1 MADHHLTPN
10 QREVL
15 AAVADLN
22 ATKARSHARHIAHH
36 SALQQVETAHALTE
50 LYQAK
55 LIELRPGPATGSTT
69 GWHLTAAGIERAA
82 LPA

>member
-1 MADHHLTPN
+1 MAKPHLTNN

-22 ATKARSHARHIAHH
+22 AQEQPSHARHIARH
-36 SALQQVETAHALTE
+36 SALPQVETAHALTE